1 MTSGLSVVAGLS
13 YSGRS
18 RRSAPAWSDGTRT
31 LTFGDVDERST
42 RGAQALVSLGV
53 APGDRIMIMLEN
65 QIRSA
70 EVYAAV
76 AKAGA
81 VMIPVNTLS
90 TRAEIAQLAALARP
104 TGIITQSAFAENHG
118 AVGEFTSIPA
128 ISVDPTDG
136 FLSWDMLVEEPRERT
151 PLPTLDERD
160 VFSISFTGGTTGR
173 PKGVMISHRSRA
185 LTFSGMAA
193 EFGLGPGR
201 RTINT
206 TPLSHGAGFAYGFGF
221 MVAGA
226 HVLTMSRWD
235 PEQLLTLLA
244 THPPHQLFLVPS
256 QLSDLRELGTGR
268 MREAGFHLIPN
279 LFVSAA
285 PLPDELKEWFI
296 ADFPEVTF
304 ADVYGGTEAGVVSV
318 VKTPDLQTRGRTVGT
333 PWMMTEIRILDA
345 DKNPVPQGAS
355 GDLYSRSPYVFSGYL
370 DDPEQTRSVMTDDGF
385 VTAGDVAVQ
394 DDDGFLYIVDRSKD
408 MIISGGVNVYPREVE
423 EVLLTHPA
431 IADAAVVG
439 VPHPRWGEEVVAIV
453 VPSSAAGIDSRA
465 ILDHCSA
472 SLAGF
477 KVPKQVMTRAS
488 LDRTAMGKI
497 TKGELRDWAIRE
509 RAMNPPHSQTSS
521 DNHWRKAT

>member
-1 MTSGLSVVAGLS
+1 MSSGLTVVAGLE
-13 YSGRS
+13 YAGRS
-18 RRSAPAWSDGTRT
+18 RRGAAAWSDGTRT
-31 LTFGDVDERST
+31 LTFGEVDERST
-42 RGAQALVSLGV
+42 RGARGLASLGIQ
-53 APGDRIMIMLEN
+53 PGERIMILLEN
-65 QIRSA
+65 QLRSA

-81 VMIPVNTLS
+81 VMIPVNSQS
-90 TRAEIAQLAALARP
+90 TRAEIAQLATLAHP
-104 TGIITQSAFAENHG
+104 AGIITQSKFVEKLEASEQFG
-118 AVGEFTSIPA
+118 TIPA
-128 ISVDPTDG
+128 ISVDPAYGCHTWDALVKGAGDG
-136 FLSWDMLVEEPRERT
+136 T
-151 PLPTLDERD
+151 PLPALNERD

-185 LTFSGMAA
+185 LTFSGMSA

-226 HVLTMSRWD
+226 HVVTMPRWD
-235 PEQLLTLLA
+235 PEHLLTLMQA
-244 THPPHQLFLVPS
+244 HRPHQIFLVPS
-256 QLSDLRELGTGR
+256 QLSDLRDLGTGT
-268 MREAGFHLIPN
+268 MRNAGFHDLPQ

-285 PLPDELKEWFI
+285 PLPDDLKEWFI

-318 VKTPDLQTRGRTVGT
+318 VKTPDLHLRGRTVGT
-333 PWMMTEIRILDA
+333 PWLMTEVRVLDA
-345 DKNPVPQGAS
+345 DKNPAPRGAS

-370 DDPEQTRSVMTDDGF
+370 DDPEQTQAVMTHDGF

-394 DDDGFLYIVDRSKD
+394 DEDGFLYIVDRSKD

-423 EVLLTHPA
+423 EVLLTHPTV
-431 IADAAVVG
+431 ADAAVVG

-453 VPSSAAGIDSRA
+453 VPSQDAELDTQV
-465 ILDHCSA
+465 ILDYCA
-472 SLAGF
+472 TSLAGF
-477 KVPKQVMTRAS
+477 KVPKKIVSRTS

-497 TKGELRDWAIRE
+497 TKSELRDWAIRE
-509 RAMNPPHSQTSS
+509 LAKNPPQS
-521 DNHWRKAT
+521 